1 MATPKRKPARAIQLA
16 EDQPALAPAL
26 HRSYQQ
32 RRQERNEQ
40 WAQNKYLEA
49 IPKVYTA
56 TAAAKLAGVTLQY
69 VHQWRN
75 LDPVFRERE
84 DEARDQLA
92 DSLESEAV
100 RRAVKGVK
108 KPIYQ
113 QGILAGY
120 ETVYSDALL
129 ALLLKAAKPDKYRE
143 RSEVTLKPI
152 VKVVSGFDP
161 EEAL

>member
-1 MATPKRKPARAIQLA
+1 MATPKRKPQRRIVFA
-16 EDQPALAPAL
+16 EDRPMLPAPIPKS
-26 HRSYQQ
+26 HEQ
-32 RRQERNEQ
+32 RRLERNEQ
-40 WAQNKYLEA
+40 YVQQRYLDA

-56 TAAAKLAGVTLQY
+56 SAAAKLAGVTLQY

-75 LDPVFRERE
+75 LDPEFRERE
-84 DEARDQLA
+84 EQARDQLA
-92 DSLESEAV
+92 DTLESEAV
-100 RRAVKGVK
+100 RRAVKGIR
-108 KPIYQ
+108 KPVYQ
-113 QGILAGY
+113 AGILAGY